1 MASGGVGRISGEV
14 RDDNP
19 YSRLVA
25 LERMGVVEDYERILD
40 KSVAVVGVGGVG
52 SVAAEMLARCGVGR
66 LALFDYDRV
75 ELANMNRLFYQP
87 HQCGL
92 TKVEAAAATMSHIN
106 PRVSIEPFNYDVTS
120 TDNFDH
126 FLATVAGC
134 DVVLC
139 CVDNFEA
146 RLAVNQAC
154 LEAAKIWMESGVSE
168 TAVSGHIQVMVPGAS
183 PCYQC
188 TPPLVVATGEK
199 PAKREGVCAASL
211 PTTMGIVAG
220 LLAQSALKYLLGFG
234 ELTPYVGYD
243 ALSDSF
249 PQLTLRA
256 NPECTH
262 AVCLTRQTEYRAA
275 AQARA
280 AAAAAVAAAEV
291 PEAAAAAA
299 AAVPATDGEWGMVVV
314 EEAED
319 DTAVPASACVH
330 GEEARAGVEFAFL
343 RAEELKKKKGGGGE
357 GVEEE
362 EEEEE
367 GCAVP
372 EETAVCDLA
381 AQLKALSQR

>member
-1 MASGGVGRISGEV
+1 MASGSVGRISGEV

-66 LALFDYDRV
+66 LVLFDYDRV

-106 PRVSIEPFNYDVTS
+106 PRVRIEPFNYDVTS

-262 AVCLTRQTEYRAA
+262 AVCLKRQAEYRAA

-280 AAAAAVAAAEV
+280 A
-291 PEAAAAAA
+291 EAAAKAPEEAAA
-299 AAVPATDGEWGMVVV
+299 SSPAVPATDGEWGMVVV

-330 GEEARAGVEFAFL
+330 GDEARAGVEFAFL
-343 RAEELKKKKGGGGE
+343 RAEELKKEGDGE

-362 EEEEE
+362 A